1 MQRKWVTLIAGVLAL
16 GAATASTASAQVRRN
31 AFTPFV
37 SYALPLGNLASGS
50 NLDMKATGGVMVG
63 ITAEL
68 GLSKVFALSA
78 FAGSTI
84 GLTQKFKVNDK
95 LAADE
100 FTFGAAT
107 TQLGATLVFR
117 PLGTL
122 PNGGP
127 RSFYIEA
134 GGGLNVLSVADITA
148 RSNTSRLALGDNY
161 PVVTVGAGVS
171 FPMGPRATGLI
182 FARYNLAMTEYNS
195 TWLKDWNAAPPVNS
209 DPGKKVSVLLVGI
222 GIRTGF

>member
-1 MQRKWVTLIAGVLAL
+1 MRRKLVGLTAGVLTL
-16 GAATASTASAQVRRN
+16 GAAMASTAAAQVRRN

-37 SYALPLGNLASGS
+37 SYALPLGNLASGA

-63 ITAEL
+63 ITAEV
-68 GLSKVFALSA
+68 GLSKVLALSA

-84 GLTQKFKVNDK
+84 GLTQKFKVTDK
-95 LAADE
+95 QASDE
-100 FTFGAAT
+100 VTFGAAT
-107 TQLGATLVFR
+107 TQVGATLVFR

-127 RSFYIEA
+127 RSFFLEA
-134 GGGLNVLSVADITA
+134 GGALNLLSVSDITA
-148 RSNTSRLALGDNY
+148 RSSSTRLALGDNY
-161 PVVTVGAGVS
+161 PVLTFGAGLS

-195 TWLKDWNAAPPVNS
+195 TWLKDWNAAPPINS
-209 DPGKKVSVLLVGI
+209 DPGKKVSVLMIGM